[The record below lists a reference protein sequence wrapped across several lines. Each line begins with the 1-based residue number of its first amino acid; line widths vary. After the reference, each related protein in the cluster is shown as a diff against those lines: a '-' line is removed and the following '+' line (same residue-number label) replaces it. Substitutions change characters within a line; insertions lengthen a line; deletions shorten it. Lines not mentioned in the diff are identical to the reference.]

1 MSKAGLLVNL
11 SEIHQN
17 QGVKPK
23 VKKCKAVDKSKLD
36 DASIP
41 QQTEGK
47 PCDLKKKNGEP
58 YETRNDL
65 DLERRS
71 SVSST
76 SLMSSTNFSV
86 SASSVKLKP
95 ANLNGDLTMMEAK
108 QQGIKCDID
117 DRRSSIQSMGTNS
130 SIRIDYAKFDN
141 DSISET
147 SSQLSE
153 MKMSGWKTSSGISF
167 KDQRG
172 TYWIIDV
179 MNKLNKL

>member
-1 MSKAGLLVNL
+1 MSKAGLLVNP
-11 SEIHQN
+11 SELHQN
-17 QGVKPK
+17 QGAKPK

-36 DASIP
+36 DASIS
-41 QQTEGK
+41 QQTEGE

-95 ANLNGDLTMMEAK
+95 ANLNGD
-108 QQGIKCDID
+108 
-117 DRRSSIQSMGTNS
+117 RNS
-130 SIRIDYAKFDN
+130 
-141 DSISET
+141 
-147 SSQLSE
+147 
-153 MKMSGWKTSSGISF
+153 
-167 KDQRG
+167 
-172 TYWIIDV
+172 V
-179 MNKLNKL
+179 V

>member
-1 MSKAGLLVNL
+1 MSKAGLLVNP
-11 SEIHQN
+11 SELHQN
-17 QGVKPK
+17 QGAKPK
-23 VKKCKAVDKSKLD
+23 AKKCKAVDKSKLD

-41 QQTEGK
+41 QQTESK
-47 PCDLKKKNGEP
+47 YYDLKKKNGEHF
-58 YETRNDL
+58 ETRNDL

-76 SLMSSTNFSV
+76 SFMPSNNFSI
-86 SASSVKLKP
+86 STSSVKLKP
-95 ANLNGDLTMMEAK
+95 ANLNGDLTMKEAM
-108 QQGIKCDID
+108 QQDIKCDID

-167 KDQRG
+167 K
-172 TYWIIDV
+172 T
-179 MNKLNKL
+179 NKEPIRY